1 MKIDGRKSRKLTPN
15 QLRFVHE
22 YCYHTLTGKQSASES
37 ARKAGYSEKIARRKA
52 YELTE
57 EEKHYSAAIN
67 AEGLR
72 GKASGLYDPT
82 IRMESA
88 IENLSREQLV
98 AKLDE
103 LQRKGVGVRGEED
116 IIDVTPE
123 KEKLK
128 MIKD

>member
-1 MKIDGRKSRKLTPN
+1 LARLDEL
-15 QLRFVHE
+15 
-22 YCYHTLTGKQSASES
+22 GKRA
-37 ARKAGYSEKIARRKA
+37 
-52 YELTE
+52 E

-123 KEKLK
+123 KEKPK
-128 MIKD
+128 MIED